1 MCCGISFCS
10 SGRRTAVTLIAK
22 FVTAKP
28 IPLVNVELKRGGRR
42 KGGQD
47 DAGAYALAFK
57 LEASLVWR
65 SAFRDGGVDEALD
78 V

>member
-1 MCCGISFCS
+1 MCCGIWFCS

-28 IPLVNVELKRGGRR
+28 IPLVNVELKRGAE

-65 SAFRDGGVDEALD
+65 SAFRDGGVDEAPD